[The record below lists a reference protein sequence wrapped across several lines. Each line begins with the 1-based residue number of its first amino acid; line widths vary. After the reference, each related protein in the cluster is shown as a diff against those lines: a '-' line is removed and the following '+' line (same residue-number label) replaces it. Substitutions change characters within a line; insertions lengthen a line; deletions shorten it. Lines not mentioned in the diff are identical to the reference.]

1 MTTSKMK
8 QCGTIFETD
17 ASAFVIRPTN
27 VQKRSCEMDSRKTP
41 WPWIETGEKPQ
52 VLSELN
58 SRVVVSY
65 DIDSSSFNADR

>member
-1 MTTSKMK
+1 
-8 QCGTIFETD
+8 
-17 ASAFVIRPTN
+17 
-27 VQKRSCEMDSRKTP
+27 MDSRKTP
-41 WPWIETGEKPQ
+41 WPWVETGEKPQ